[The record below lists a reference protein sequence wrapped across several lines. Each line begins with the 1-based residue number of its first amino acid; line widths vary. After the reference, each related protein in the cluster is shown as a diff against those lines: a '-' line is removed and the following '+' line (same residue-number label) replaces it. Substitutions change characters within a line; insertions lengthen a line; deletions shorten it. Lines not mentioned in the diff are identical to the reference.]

1 LEVGTQIGDSGH
13 EGCVSVRMCG
23 DKIKEK
29 TREQYFVAKR
39 GEKKFKGGS

>member
-1 LEVGTQIGDSGH
+1 VGKQIGDSGH

-23 DKIKEK
+23 DRIKEK
-29 TREQYFVAKR
+29 DMREQYFVAKR